1 MSAND
6 ETALLYEVSDG
17 IAYVTMNRPDRL
29 NAIDGNLA
37 ERMHDAWERFEADP
51 EARVAI
57 LSGRGRAFCAG
68 QDITPGALDE
78 SVPHQSHRAYPE
90 NGKKVFKPIVSAI
103 HGHVAGAGYSLGIRG
118 ADITIA
124 ADTALITF
132 PEPRSGVP
140 VPPIQYQPYLP
151 FKISM
156 EFMLLAWRGGK
167 PIGAQRAYHFGLVNA
182 VVPEAELMKEAREW
196 ANLLM
201 KIPSQYI
208 KSLKYGHY
216 QATETRMITH
226 EREYFD
232 YVHPQVTSGN
242 AREGLRA
249 FLEKREPKFT

>member
-1 MSAND
+1 MGLRSQLNKETRMSVKKEAS
-6 ETALLYEVSDG
+6 LLYEVFDG
-17 IAYVTMNRPDRL
+17 IAYVTMNRPERL
-29 NAIDGNLA
+29 NAIDGDLA
-37 ERMHDAWERFEADP
+37 ERMHAAWERFEADP
-51 EARVAI
+51 AARVAI

-103 HGHVAGAGYSLGIRG
+103 HGHVAGAGFSLGIRG

-167 PIGAQRAYHFGLVNA
+167 PIDAQRAYHFGLVNA
-182 VVPEAELMKEAREW
+182 VVPEGE
-196 ANLLM
+196 
-201 KIPSQYI
+201 
-208 KSLKYGHY
+208 
-216 QATETRMITH
+216 
-226 EREYFD
+226 F
-232 YVHPQVTSGN
+232 VHPQVTSGN
-242 AREGLRA
+242 AREGLQA